1 MAASAKTWILG
12 SVSIARRQWR
22 MRRSASAGRS
32 QALSDEV
39 KFWRD
44 WFANSGLE
52 WPDEYARRTDFT
64 AEVEDPVLRGML
76 AELSQE
82 RVEILDVGAGPTTTV
97 GYRFPGKDLAI
108 TAVDPLAD
116 EYNRVLTEAGI
127 DPPVQAER
135 VNGEDLVERFGPGT
149 FDIAF
154 SRNAL
159 DHAIDPVPIIENM
172 LEVLRPS
179 GCAVLRHVP
188 NEAVTE
194 DYHQLHQW
202 NVDERAGHCI
212 VWRNPRH
219 ERDLNELLAERAEVT
234 CHRDVYDGYEW
245 ICCVLRKREPTL
257 S

>member
-1 MAASAKTWILG
+1 
-12 SVSIARRQWR
+12 

-39 KFWRD
+39 GFWRD
-44 WFANSGLE
+44 WFATGGLE
-52 WPDEYARRTDFT
+52 WPDDYARRTDFT
-64 AEVEDPVLRGML
+64 AEVEDPVLRDVIGGL
-76 AELSQE
+76 TRR
-82 RVEILDVGAGPTTTV
+82 RVEILDVGAGPITTV
-97 GYRFPGKDLAI
+97 GYRLADKDIVI

-116 EYNRVLTEAGI
+116 DYNRVLREAGI
-127 DPPVQAER
+127 DPPIRAEC
-135 VNGEDLVERFGPGT
+135 VAGEDLFERFGPDS

-172 LEVLRPS
+172 LQVLRPG

-202 NVDERAGHCI
+202 NFDERAGRCI

-219 ERDLNELLAERAEVT
+219 ERDVSELLAERAEIT

-245 ICCVLRKREPTL
+245 ICCVLRKREV
-257 S
+257 SSSRAD